1 MVARRLVI
9 VANLVYAIAL
19 LLIGLVPK
27 VPVPSVAV
35 PDGLAHAAASA
46 GQTVLLFA
54 VLDSRGRPKRAAA
67 VAAVVA
73 ILYCGCVEILQFLQ
87 PARTVEV
94 RDLVAN
100 MVGAGAAAI
109 LLTGVAGSRAGDSG

>member
-9 VANLVYAIAL
+9 AANLAYAIAL
-19 LLIGLVPK
+19 LLIGLAPK
-27 VPVPSVAV
+27 VPVHSVAV

-54 VLDSRGRPKRAAA
+54 LFESRGGPKRAAA

-100 MVGAGAAAI
+100 MVGAGAAAA
-109 LLTGVAGSRAGDSG
+109 LLTLVAESRAGDSG